1 MPTYKTFLRS
11 CITWQQFARTR
22 QITQHTRLSYEQA
35 RALCQEY
42 NRNRT
47 ARQIKRGTKME
58 FTQED

>member
-11 CITWQQFARTR
+11 CTNWQQFGRARKLNQGR
-22 QITQHTRLSYEQA
+22 GLSYEQA
-35 RALCQEY
+35 RRACQEY

-47 ARQIKRGTKME
+47 ARQVARGTKME